1 MTIIRTSLIAAFG
14 LLAAGWT
21 APASAG
27 ATIAAK
33 PSIALSEM
41 AGLQLATDRGSW
53 VEPRTRW
60 KHDYDRRRRYDHY
73 DDRRHHRKHYK
84 KKKRKKFY
92 KRGYRRGYD
101 RGYDEGYYEGRR
113 RSYRRHHHHRRHRD
127 YGFRGGI
134 YFGDGYYGGSGFRF
148 RY

>member
-14 LLAAGWT
+14 LLAAGWL

-27 ATIAAK
+27 ATVAAN
-33 PSIALSEM
+33 PGIALSEVG
-41 AGLQLATDRGSW
+41 GLQLVTDRGSW
-53 VEPRTRW
+53 VERRTRW
-60 KHDYDRRRRYDHY
+60 KSDRDYGHDRRYDRY
-73 DDRRHHRKHYK
+73 DDRRHYKK
-84 KKKRKKFY
+84 KKKRKHF
-92 KRGYRRGYD
+92 KRGYR

-113 RSYRRHHHHRRHRD
+113 DSRYKRRHHHRRYRD

-134 YFGDGYYGGSGFRF
+134 YFGDGYYSGPGFRF

>member
-14 LLAAGWT
+14 LLAAVWT
-21 APASAG
+21 APASAD
-27 ATIAAK
+27 TMVAAK

-41 AGLQLATDRGSW
+41 SGLHLVTDRGSW
-53 VEPRTRW
+53 IEPRNRRVR
-60 KHDYDRRRRYDHY
+60 DYDDRRYDRY

-92 KRGYRRGYD
+92 KRGFRRGYD

-113 RSYRRHHHHRRHRD
+113 RSYDRRHQHRRHRD

-134 YFGDGYYGGSGFRF
+134 YFGDGFRF

>member
-14 LLAAGWT
+14 LLAAGWI

-27 ATIAAK
+27 MTAAAK
-33 PSIALSEM
+33 QPSIALSEM
-41 AGLQLATDRGSW
+41 AGLHLATDRGSW
-53 VEPRTRW
+53 VEPKTRW
-60 KHDYDRRRRYDHY
+60 KHDYKNHRRYDRY

-92 KRGYRRGYD
+92 KRGFRRGYD

-113 RSYRRHHHHRRHRD
+113 RSYDRRHHQHRRHRD
-127 YGFRGGI
+127 YGFRGNF
-134 YFGDGYYGGSGFRF
+134 YFGDGFRF

>member
-1 MTIIRTSLIAAFG
+1 MTIMRTSLIAAFG
-14 LLAAGWT
+14 LLATGWL

-27 ATIAAK
+27 TTAAAK
-33 PSIALSEM
+33 PAIALSDVV
-41 AGLQLATDRGSW
+41 GLHLATDRGSW

-60 KHDYDRRRRYDHY
+60 KRGQDYSYDRWHDRYKD
-73 DDRRHHRKHYK
+73 RHHRKHYK
-84 KKKRKKFY
+84 KKKKRKKYF

-101 RGYDEGYYEGRR
+101 RGYDQGYYEGRR
-113 RSYRRHHHHRRHRD
+113 RSYDRRYYNHHRYRD

-134 YFGDGYYGGSGFRF
+134 YFGSPGFHF